1 MTEAEAMAERAEAE
15 RLTAEINRLTRQI
28 DRAIAENNE
37 LQAELSTLIHNV
49 EILAKNTAA
58 MGTRVNSAMESLKG
72 RVQEADVSTGELFA
86 LIDDLANSYYL
97 FKNLSTAS
105 KNVTQYT
112 DEYFTRFHFFNE
124 LRRISLGYVIGLD
137 MHICSDETMRK
148 KVEAAYLANTEYWL
162 AYAIMAVMLWANDE
176 RDAARRALSK
186 ALSMDY
192 YRSSLFFLLINLRF
206 TRVDVARKWY
216 LTYLER
222 VDYENLEDEWQYLL
236 QAYLSGVFGVD
247 KEFNRLVHDSFTNM
261 LRQME
266 SMHPDYG
273 NRVIDKTLKYCGSY
287 IHVTKNEFETLRR
300 NSPDYEEMK
309 ALLSAAE
316 KNEVLAVHL
325 KSVLEDDTRIEPDMF
340 QRIEDILYDLIN
352 AYDREELKVVKNRRY
367 NEMVIK
373 AKGDLGMAQ
382 QFYNTEFP
390 NERNTRTLEDL
401 LFEWAFEEDPRRVD
415 ITVKKFSLSHL
426 NSWLARGFT
435 AFAEGYRRQEKEKYR
450 IAIDGWEGE
459 CDENSYEEA
468 RDKLEKHYNKNRLYD
483 ILQDKYVLIFGGM
496 MLAAL
501 VVLGITAFFFN
512 RISLVTGIL
521 LGVVGGFL
529 LWRRI
534 ADLQTML
541 ALRCRKGCEL
551 LKKAIDE
558 IRRWRELYRLEDAK
572 NADLAAVLDNTG
584 L

>member
-15 RLTAEINRLTRQI
+15 RLMAEIDRLSGQI

-37 LQAELSTLIHNV
+37 LQVELSTLIRNV
-49 EILAKNTAA
+49 EILTKNTAA
-58 MGTRVNSAMESLKG
+58 MDGEVNRAMESLRG
-72 RVQEADVSTGELFA
+72 RVQETDVSTSELFA
-86 LIDDLANSYYL
+86 LIDDLANSYYV

-112 DEYFTRFHFFNE
+112 DEYFTRFRFFNE

-148 KVEAAYLANTEYWL
+148 KVEAAYLENTGYWL
-162 AYAIMAVMLWANDE
+162 AYAIMAVMLWANDDRE
-176 RDAARRALSK
+176 AAVRAMSK

-192 YRSSLFFLLINLRF
+192 HSASLFFLLINLRF
-206 TRVDVARKWY
+206 TRVDIARKWY

-222 VDYENLEDEWQYLL
+222 VDYENLGDEWQYLL

-261 LRQME
+261 LLQME
-266 SMHPDYG
+266 SMHPNYG
-273 NRVIDKTLKYCGSY
+273 NKVIERAQTYSESY
-287 IHVTKNEFETLRR
+287 IHVTNNEFETLRR
-300 NSPDYEEMK
+300 NCPDYSEMK
-309 ALLSAAE
+309 ALLSTAE

-325 KSVLEDDTRIEPDMF
+325 KEVLENDEHTPVDMF

-367 NEMVIK
+367 SEMVIK

-390 NERNTRTLEDL
+390 SENNAKALEDL

-415 ITVKKFSLSHL
+415 ITVKQFALSHL
-426 NSWLARGFT
+426 HKWLSKGFA
-435 AFAEGYRRQEKEKYR
+435 AFAERYRQQEKEKYR

-468 RDKLEKHYNKNRLYD
+468 KDRLEKHYNKNR
-483 ILQDKYVLIFGGM
+483 ISNIMQDKYVQVFVCM
-496 MLAAL
+496 ALAAL
-501 VVLGITAFFFN
+501 VTLGITAFLFN
-512 RISLVTGIL
+512 RISLVIGIL
-521 LGVVGGFL
+521 LGVVSGFL

-534 ADLQTML
+534 ADLQVIL
-541 ALRCRKGCEL
+541 ALKRKRGCEL
-551 LKKAIDE
+551 LKKAIEE
-558 IRRWRELYRLEDAK
+558 IKRWRELYRLEDAK
-572 NADLAAVLDNTG
+572 NADLVAVLDNAG

>member
-15 RLTAEINRLTRQI
+15 RLMAEIDRLSGQI
-28 DRAIAENNE
+28 DRAVAENNE
-37 LQAELSTLIHNV
+37 LQVELSTLIRNV
-49 EILAKNTAA
+49 EILTKNTAA
-58 MGTRVNSAMESLKG
+58 MDAEVNRAMESLRG
-72 RVQEADVSTGELFA
+72 RVQETDVSTSELFA
-86 LIDDLANSYYL
+86 LIDDLANSYYM

-112 DEYFTRFHFFNE
+112 DEYFTRFRFFNE

-148 KVEAAYLANTEYWL
+148 KVEAAYLENTGYWL

-176 RDAARRALSK
+176 REAAVRAMSK

-192 YRSSLFFLLINLRF
+192 HSASLFFLLINLRF
-206 TRVDVARKWY
+206 TRVDIARKWY

-222 VDYENLEDEWQYLL
+222 VDYENLGDEWQYLL

-247 KEFNRLVHDSFTNM
+247 REFNRLVHDSFTNM
-261 LRQME
+261 LLQME
-266 SMHPDYG
+266 SMHPNYG
-273 NRVIDKTLKYCGSY
+273 NKVIERAQTYSESY
-287 IHVTKNEFETLRR
+287 IHVTNNEFETLRR
-300 NSPDYEEMK
+300 NCPDYSEMK
-309 ALLSAAE
+309 ALLSTAE

-325 KSVLEDDTRIEPDMF
+325 KEVLENDEHVPVDMF

-367 NEMVIK
+367 SEMVIK

-390 NERNTRTLEDL
+390 SENNAKALEDL

-415 ITVKKFSLSHL
+415 ITVKQFALSHL
-426 NSWLARGFT
+426 HKWLSKGFA
-435 AFAEGYRRQEKEKYR
+435 AFAERYRQQEKEKYR

-468 RDKLEKHYNKNRLYD
+468 KDRLEKHYNKNR
-483 ILQDKYVLIFGGM
+483 ISNIMQDKYVQVFVCM
-496 MLAAL
+496 ALAAL
-501 VVLGITAFFFN
+501 VTLGITAFLFN
-512 RISLVTGIL
+512 RISLVIGIL
-521 LGVVGGFL
+521 LGVVSGFL

-534 ADLQTML
+534 ADLQVIL
-541 ALRCRKGCEL
+541 ALKRKRGCEL
-551 LKKAIDE
+551 LKKAIEE
-558 IRRWRELYRLEDAK
+558 IKRWRELYRLEDAK
-572 NADLAAVLDNTG
+572 NADLVAVLDNAG

>member
-15 RLTAEINRLTRQI
+15 RLRAEINRLSGQI

-49 EILAKNTAA
+49 EILAKNTEA
-58 MGTRVNSAMESLKG
+58 MDAEVNRAMESLKG
-72 RVQEADVSTGELFA
+72 RVHEADVSTSELFA
-86 LIDDLANSYYL
+86 LIDDLANSYYM

-112 DEYFTRFHFFNE
+112 DEYFTRFRFFNE

-148 KVEAAYLANTEYWL
+148 KVETAYLANTGYWL
-162 AYAIMAVMLWANDE
+162 AYAIMAVMLWANDDRE
-176 RDAARRALSK
+176 AAGRAMSK
-186 ALSMDY
+186 SLSMDY
-192 YRSSLFFLLINLRF
+192 HSSSLFFLLINLRF

-247 KEFNRLVHDSFTNM
+247 KEFNRLVHDSFVNM
-261 LRQME
+261 LQQME
-266 SMHPDYG
+266 SMHPNYG
-273 NRVIDKTLKYCGSY
+273 NKVVDRTLTYCGSY
-287 IHVTKNEFETLRR
+287 IHVTGNEFETLRR
-300 NSPDYEEMK
+300 NSPDYGEMK
-309 ALLSAAE
+309 ALLSNAE

-325 KSVLEDDTRIEPDMF
+325 KGVLEDDTQIPTDMF

-390 NERNTRTLEDL
+390 NEKNTRALEDL

-415 ITVKKFSLSHL
+415 ITVKKFALSHL
-426 NSWLARGFT
+426 NRWLAKGFA

-468 RDKLEKHYNKNRLYD
+468 RDQLEKHYNKNRLFN
-483 ILQDKYVLIFGGM
+483 ILQDRYMLIFVGM
-496 MLAAL
+496 ALAAL
-501 VVLGITAFFFN
+501 VILGITAFLFN
-512 RISLVTGIL
+512 KISLVIGIL
-521 LGVVGGFL
+521 LGVVSGFL
-529 LWRRI
+529 LWRRVT
-534 ADLQTML
+534 DLQTLL
-541 ALRCRKGCEL
+541 AQKRKRGCEL
-551 LKKAIDE
+551 LKKAIEE
-558 IRRWRELYRLEDAK
+558 IKRWRELYRLEDAK
-572 NADLAAVLDNTG
+572 NADLVAVLDNTG